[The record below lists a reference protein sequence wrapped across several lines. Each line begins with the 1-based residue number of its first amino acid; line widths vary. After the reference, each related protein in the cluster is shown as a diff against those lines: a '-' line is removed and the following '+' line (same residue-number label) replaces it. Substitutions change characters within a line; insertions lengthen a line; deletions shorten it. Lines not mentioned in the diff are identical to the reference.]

1 MCAQCKKLIE
11 IHNGELA
18 HRGRTFLF
26 CCSAFFLTR
35 SSRLVRKSSEQ
46 LYVKPG
52 VFNIHAGNEDF
63 FFIFSIHT
71 HCGSTENEKNKHKFK
86 LHQRK
91 INTKWQKTLCDLENG
106 CGQVGYGGQSSVTCR
121 VTSRSISL
129 LSHICLLSSSDVH
142 PVNMLTSQLQVCV
155 LGARRNRFISSSFP
169 PQCSRTRG
177 WKRRR
182 GDQHDCFVS
191 VRRVDGKNAM
201 FFCLSE
207 KEEKKTAGVQ
217 GFILFECSNFFHW
230 HSTRQRH
237 TRLLRLQR
245 GEQNSPQFCFYPR
258 SEQFC

>member
-1 MCAQCKKLIE
+1 M
-11 IHNGELA
+11 
-18 HRGRTFLF
+18 
-26 CCSAFFLTR
+26 
-35 SSRLVRKSSEQ
+35 
-46 LYVKPG
+46 
-52 VFNIHAGNEDF
+52 
-63 FFIFSIHT
+63 
-71 HCGSTENEKNKHKFK
+71 
-86 LHQRK
+86 
-91 INTKWQKTLCDLENG
+91 
-106 CGQVGYGGQSSVTCR
+106 GYGGQSSVTCR

-155 LGARRNRFISSSFP
+155 LGARRNRFNSSSFP

-177 WKRRR
+177 WKRCR

-207 KEEKKTAGVQ
+207 KEEKKAGGVQ

-237 TRLLRLQR
+237 TRLLGLQR

-258 SEQFC
+258 SEQFCSCST